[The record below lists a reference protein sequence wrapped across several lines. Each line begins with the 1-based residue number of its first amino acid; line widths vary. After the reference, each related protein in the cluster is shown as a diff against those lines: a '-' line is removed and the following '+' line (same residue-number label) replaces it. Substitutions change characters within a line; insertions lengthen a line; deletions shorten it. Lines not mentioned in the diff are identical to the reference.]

1 MRTLKT
7 HSVLLVLASIV
18 GTARVVIDE
27 QRASNHGVFS
37 VGQEE
42 AEIHVCLMTLCESVP
57 Q

>member
-27 QRASNHGVFS
+27 QRTSNHGVFS

-42 AEIHVCLMTLCESVP
+42 AEIHVCLITLCESVP